1 MTTTHEPLR
10 LPAEAT
16 ESARLAAPAPGSLV
30 FSTSARTLLGRP
42 GERWTTACSGS
53 PGWADTVVGALA
65 PGERAVGVIGFDPAS
80 PGVMHRLL
88 DAREVPTTIPPET
101 SAPTA
106 TSDRAQTLVE
116 VPVPRLYA
124 DQVRAALRAI
134 ADGAVD
140 KVVLG
145 RFLDVHSDPPLAV
158 DEVVDRLLRT
168 RPGRYVF
175 SVPVPAPGPAPGD
188 GQRDATVLG
197 ASPELLVRREG
208 TLVEAMPLA
217 GSVPRSPDPAEDER
231 RRAALASSAKD
242 LHEHA
247 FVVRDLVARL
257 ASACDE
263 VEHDVTPQVVGT
275 DSLWHL
281 GTRVTARV
289 RTGATGGPSAL
300 HLAQLL
306 HPTPAVG
313 GSPREAA
320 LALIERLETGERGY
334 LAGAAGWVDGN
345 GDGEFALVLRSGV
358 LDGPRLRLFAGAG
371 IVAGSDPDAEVRETA
386 AKLRT
391 MLEAVGL

>member
-1 MTTTHEPLR
+1 VTTTHEPLR
-10 LPAEAT
+10 LPAEP
-16 ESARLAAPAPGSLV
+16 AAPAPAAIV
-30 FSTSARTLLGRP
+30 FSTAARTLLGRA
-42 GERWTTACSGS
+42 GERWTTARSGS
-53 PGWADTVVGALA
+53 PAWADTVVGALA
-65 PGERAVGVIGFDPAS
+65 PGERAAGVIGFHPAS

-101 SAPTA
+101 PERT
-106 TSDRAQTLVE
+106 TVTDRAQTLVE
-116 VPVPRLYA
+116 IPVPRLYA

-134 ADGAVD
+134 ADGTVD

-175 SVPVPAPGPAPGD
+175 SVPVPAPGSAAGD
-188 GQRDATVLG
+188 EQRDATVLG

-257 ASACDE
+257 ASACEE
-263 VEHDVTPQVVGT
+263 VEHDPTPQVVGT

-289 RTGATGGPSAL
+289 RPGADGCSAL

-320 LALIERLETGERGY
+320 LDLIERLETGDRGY

>member
-1 MTTTHEPLR
+1 MTTTHERLR
-10 LPAEAT
+10 RPAEP
-16 ESARLAAPAPGSLV
+16 AASAPGSIV
-30 FSTSARTLLGRP
+30 FSTSARTLLGRA
-42 GERWTTACSGS
+42 GERWTTARSDS
-53 PGWADTVVGALA
+53 PAWADTVVGALA
-65 PGERAVGVIGFDPAS
+65 PGERAVGVIGFDPGS

-88 DAREVPTTIPPET
+88 DAREIPTTPPRRT
-101 SAPTA
+101 PGPAPE
-106 TSDRAQTLVE
+106 RAQTLVE
-116 VPVPRLYA
+116 VPAPREYA

-145 RFLDVHSDPPLAV
+145 RFLEVHSDPPLAV
-158 DEVVDRLLRT
+158 DEVVARLLRT

-175 SVPVPAPGPAPGD
+175 SVPVPAPGAAGS
-188 GQRDATVLG
+188 RDATVLG

-247 FVVRDLVARL
+247 FVVRDLVGRL

-281 GTRVTARV
+281 GTRVVARV
-289 RTGATGGPSAL
+289 RPGADGCSAL

-313 GSPREAA
+313 GSPRDPA
-320 LALIERLETGERGY
+320 LSLIGRLETGERGY

-345 GDGEFALVLRSGV
+345 GDGELALVLRSGL

>member
-1 MTTTHEPLR
+1 VTTTHEPLR
-10 LPAEAT
+10 LGP
-16 ESARLAAPAPGSLV
+16 ESTGSTGSAGSAL
-30 FSTSARTLLGRP
+30 FSTSTRTLLGRP
-42 GERWTTACSGS
+42 GERWTTARSGS
-53 PGWADTVVGALA
+53 PAWADAVVGSLA
-65 PGERAVGVIGFDPAS
+65 PGERAVGVIGFDPGS

-101 SAPTA
+101 PTSTPAP
-106 TSDRAQTLVE
+106 DRAQTLVE
-116 VPVPRLYA
+116 VPVPREYA

-134 ADGAVD
+134 ADGAVE

-175 SVPVPAPGPAPGD
+175 SVPVPAPGAAGS
-188 GQRDATVLG
+188 RDATVLG

-208 TLVEAMPLA
+208 ALVEAMPLA
-217 GSVPRSPDPAEDER
+217 GSVPRSADPAEDER

-247 FVVRDLVARL
+247 FVVRDLVGRL
-257 ASACDE
+257 AGACDA
-263 VEHDVTPQVVGT
+263 VEHDATPQVVGT
-275 DSLWHL
+275 DALWHL
-281 GTRVTARV
+281 GTRVTGRV
-289 RTGATGGPSAL
+289 RPGADGCSAL

-313 GSPREAA
+313 GSPRDAA
-320 LALIERLETGERGY
+320 LSLIGRLEAGERGY
-334 LAGAAGWVDGN
+334 LAGAAGWVDGD